1 MAETPEPREFKPEF
15 SNEID
20 IESIIAA
27 PLVAASKA
35 NVVMATGQQQFL
47 LDFCFEKNDD
57 GSYEP
62 RMIKMVMKKGILIPG
77 DSRDEPAKIEVER
90 LTFSV
95 PLLCIVPFSSLAVD
109 NVKID
114 FDMELTSAISEEYTS
129 KTSDPEKIT
138 ENKCRLNGR
147 ISGGYE
153 GDGESNA
160 TTINKNY
167 KRQRSSTLKVSLNA
181 GPLPL
186 SNGLLLMLDMYTKAI
201 HPLPEPETD
210 TETT

>member
-1 MAETPEPREFKPEF
+1 MPEPKELKLEF

-20 IESIIAA
+20 IEAIIAA

-47 LDFCFEKNDD
+47 LDFCFEKKDD

-62 RMIKMVMKKGILIPG
+62 RMIKMVMKKGVLIPG
-77 DSRDEPAKIEVER
+77 ENRDDPVTLKIER

-109 NVKID
+109 KVTVD
-114 FDMELTSAISEEYTS
+114 FDMELTSAISEDYTN
-129 KTSDPEKIT
+129 KTTEPEKIT
-138 ENKCRLNGR
+138 DKKCRLNGR
-147 ISGGYE
+147 ISSGSE
-153 GDGESNA
+153 DAGESD
-160 TTINKNY
+160 TSISRNY
-167 KRQRSSTLKVSLNA
+167 RRKRSSTLKVSINA

-186 SNGLLLMLDMYTKAI
+186 SNGLLFMLDLYTKAI
-201 HPLPEPETD
+201 QPLPQPETD
-210 TETT
+210 SETT

>member
-1 MAETPEPREFKPEF
+1 MAKSSEPKEFKPEF

-47 LDFCFEKNDD
+47 LDFCFEKKDD

-62 RMIKMVMKKGILIPG
+62 RMIKMVMKKGVLIPG
-77 DSRDEPAKIEVER
+77 ENRDVPATIEIER

-109 NVKID
+109 KVTID
-114 FDMELTSAISEEYTS
+114 FDMELTSAISKEYTN
-129 KTSDPEKIT
+129 KTTESEKIT
-138 ENKCRLNGR
+138 DKKCRLNGR
-147 ISGGYE
+147 ISSGHE
-153 GDGESNA
+153 GEGESD
-160 TTINKNY
+160 TSISKSY
-167 KRQRSSTLKVSLNA
+167 KRRRSSTLKVSLNA

-186 SNGLLLMLDMYTKAI
+186 SNGLLFMLDLYTKAI
-201 HPLPEPETD
+201 QPLPEPETNS
-210 TETT
+210 ETT